1 MVENK
6 KKRRKI
12 MIITLKDGST
22 KEYAEAKSVIEIA
35 SDISEGLARV
45 ACAGEVDG
53 EVADL
58 RTVIDRDCELNILTF
73 DSEGGK
79 GAFRHTTSHI
89 MAQAIKRLFPEVK
102 LAIGPS
108 IEDGFYYDI
117 DSDEPITA
125 EDLPKIEAEMKKI
138 VKENLA
144 ITRFTKP
151 RAEAIEF
158 FKEKNEPYKV
168 ELIEDLPEDSEIS
181 FYQQGEFVDLCA
193 GPHLMTTKPVK
204 AFKLTSLAG
213 AYWRGSEKNK
223 MLTRI
228 YGTSYTK
235 KADLEEYITR
245 MEEAKKRDHRKLGK
259 ELGLFMMKEEGPG
272 FPFFLPKGM
281 VLKNTLLD
289 YWREIHNKA
298 GYVEISTPIMLS
310 RHLWETSGHW
320 DHYKENMYTTVID
333 ETDFAIKPMN
343 CPGGILVY
351 KSEPRSY
358 RDLPLRM
365 GELGL
370 VHRHEKSGQ
379 LHGLMRVRCFTQDDA
394 HIFMTPEQIRDEI
407 KGVARLIDSV
417 YQLFGFKYH
426 VELSTRPEDSMGSDE
441 DWEIATE
448 GLRGALDDLGLDYV
462 VNEGDGA
469 FYGPKID
476 FHLEDSIGRTWQ
488 CGTIQLDFQL
498 PLRFDCE
505 YIGADGEKHRP
516 IMIHRVAFGS
526 IERFIGILIE
536 HFAGA
541 FPTWLAPVQVKV
553 LPISEKYMDYANKV
567 MSDLK
572 DAGIRTEIDDRAEK
586 IGYKIREARLQKIP
600 YMLVVGAKEEEEGKV
615 SVRSRFLGDEGAKD
629 LNEFIESVKEEIK
642 NRENRKV
649 EVTE

>member
-1 MVENK
+1 
-6 KKRRKI
+6 

-22 KEYAEAKSVIEIA
+22 KEYDQAMSVLDIAK
-35 SDISEGLARV
+35 DISEGLARV

-53 EVADL
+53 ELVDL
-58 RTVIDRDCELNILTF
+58 RTVVDKDCNLNILTF
-73 DSEGGK
+73 ESEGGAW
-79 GAFRHTTSHI
+79 AFHHTTSHI
-89 MAQAIKRLFPEVK
+89 MAQAIKRLYPGVK

-108 IEDGFYYDI
+108 VADGFYYDV
-117 DSDEPITA
+117 DSETPLTA
-125 EDLPKIEAEMKKI
+125 EDLVKIEAEMKKI
-138 VKENLA
+138 VKEALP
-144 ITRFTKP
+144 ITRFTKS
-151 RAEAIEF
+151 REEAIAY
-158 FKEKNEPYKV
+158 FKEKEEPYKV
-168 ELIEDLPEDSEIS
+168 ELIEDLPEDAEIS
-181 FYQQGEFVDLCA
+181 FYQQGEFTDLCA
-193 GPHLMTTKPVK
+193 GPHLMSTKPIK

-228 YGTSYTK
+228 YGTSFTK
-235 KADLEEYITR
+235 KADLEEYLNR

-259 ELGLFMMKEEGPG
+259 ELGLFMMREEGPG

-289 YWREIHNKA
+289 YWREIHRKN

-333 ETDFAIKPMN
+333 DTDFAIKPMN

-351 KSEPRSY
+351 QSEPRSY

-394 HIFMTPEQIRDEI
+394 HIFMMPEQIRDEI
-407 KGVARLIDSV
+407 KGVARLIDEV

-441 DWEIATE
+441 DWEMATE
-448 GLRGALDDLGLDYV
+448 ALRGALDDLGLPYV

-498 PLRFDCE
+498 PLRFNCE

-541 FPTWLAPVQVKV
+541 FPTWLSPVQVKV
-553 LPISEKYMDYANKV
+553 LPISDKYMEYGEKVKAALEAAN
-567 MSDLK
+567 
-572 DAGIRTEIDDRAEK
+572 IRTEIDTRAEK

-600 YMLVVGAKEEEEGKV
+600 YMLVVGAKEEEENTV
-615 SVRSRFLGDEGAKD
+615 SVRSRFAGDEGAKSLD
-629 LNEFIESVKEEIK
+629 DFIAAITEEIK

-649 EVTE
+649 EVEEQK

>member
-1 MVENK
+1 MK
-6 KKRRKI
+6 
-12 MIITLKDGST
+12 ITLKDGSS
-22 KEYAEAKSVIEIA
+22 KEYAQSMSVIDIA
-35 SDISEGLARV
+35 KDISEGLARV
-45 ACAGEVDG
+45 ATAGEVDG
-53 EVADL
+53 EVVDL
-58 RTVIDRDCELNILTF
+58 RTVIDKDCELNILTF
-73 DSEGGK
+73 NDEKGK

-89 MAQAIKRLFPEVK
+89 MAQAIKRLYPDTK

-117 DSDEPITA
+117 DRETPLVA
-125 EDLPKIEAEMKKI
+125 EDLEKIEAEMKKI
-138 VKENLA
+138 VKEDLP
-144 ITRFTKP
+144 IKQYTMP
-151 RAEAIEF
+151 RAEAIAY
-158 FKEKNEPYKV
+158 FKEKDEPYKV
-168 ELIEDLPEDSEIS
+168 ELIEDLPEDSVIS
-181 FYQQGEFVDLCA
+181 FYSQGEFTDLCA
-193 GPHLMTTKPVK
+193 GPHLMSTKPVK

-223 MLTRI
+223 MLQRV
-228 YGTSYTK
+228 YGTSYPK
-235 KADLEEYITR
+235 KAELEEYLHM

-259 ELGLFMMKEEGPG
+259 ELGLFMMREEGPG

-281 VLKNTLLD
+281 ELKNQLLD
-289 YWREIHNKA
+289 YWREIHKKA

-320 DHYKENMYTTVID
+320 DHYKDNMYTTVID
-333 ETDFAIKPMN
+333 DEDFAIKPMN

-351 KSEPRSY
+351 ESEPRSY
-358 RDLPLRM
+358 RALPLRM

-394 HIFMTPEQIRDEI
+394 HIFMTPEQVRDEI
-407 KGVARLIDSV
+407 KGVVKLINEV
-417 YQLFGFKYH
+417 YSLFGFKYH

-441 DWEIATE
+441 DWDMATE
-448 GLRGALDDLGLDYV
+448 ALRGALDDLGLPYV

-498 PLRFDCE
+498 PLRFNLE
-505 YIGADGEKHRP
+505 YTGADGEKHRP
-516 IMIHRVAFGS
+516 IMIHRVIFGS

-553 LPISEKYMDYANKV
+553 LPISDKYMDYAQKV
-567 MSDLK
+567 LDELNNSGVR
-572 DAGIRTEIDDRAEK
+572 AEIDTRAEK
-586 IGYKIREARLQKIP
+586 IGYKIREAQMKKIP
-600 YMLVVGAKEEEEGKV
+600 YMLVVGAKEEEDGLV
-615 SVRSRFLGDEGAKD
+615 SVRSRFEGDEGQKSLTDFLAAIKMEIQAKTAR
-629 LNEFIESVKEEIK
+629 EVKKEDDK
-642 NRENRKV
+642 
-649 EVTE
+649 

>member
-1 MVENK
+1 
-6 KKRRKI
+6 

-22 KEYAEAKSVIEIA
+22 KEYAQPMSVYEIA
-35 SDISEGLARV
+35 KDISEGLARV
-45 ACAGEVDG
+45 ATAGELDG
-53 EVADL
+53 EVVDL
-58 RTVIDRDCELNILTF
+58 RTVVDKDSHLNILTF
-73 DSEGGK
+73 DDEKGA

-89 MAQAIKRLFPEVK
+89 MAQAIKRLYPNIK

-108 IEDGFYYDI
+108 IADGFYYDV
-117 DSDEPITA
+117 DSETPLTA
-125 EDLPKIEAEMKKI
+125 EDLEKIEKEMKKI
-138 VKENLA
+138 VKEDLP
-144 ITRFTKP
+144 ITRYTKS
-151 RAEAIEF
+151 RADAIAY

-168 ELIEDLPEDSEIS
+168 ELIEDLPEDAQIS

-193 GPHLMTTKPVK
+193 GPHLMSTKPVK

-228 YGTSYTK
+228 YGTSFTK
-235 KADLEEYITR
+235 KADLEAYITR

-259 ELGLFMMKEEGPG
+259 QLGLFMLRDEGPG
-272 FPFFLPKGM
+272 FPFFLPNGM
-281 VLKNTLLD
+281 ILKNTLLD
-289 YWREIHNKA
+289 YWREIHRKA

-333 ETDFAIKPMN
+333 DTDFAIKPMN

-351 KSEPRSY
+351 QSEPRSY

-394 HIFMTPEQIRDEI
+394 HIFMMPEQIREEI
-407 KGVARLIDSV
+407 KGVAKLIDEV

-426 VELSTRPEDSMGSDE
+426 VELSTRPENSMGSDE
-441 DWEIATE
+441 DWEMATE
-448 GLRGALDDLGLDYV
+448 ALRGALDDLGRDYV

-498 PLRFDCE
+498 PQRFECE

-541 FPTWLAPVQVKV
+541 FPTWLSPEQVRV
-553 LPISEKYMDYANKV
+553 LPISDKYLDYAQQVNAKLNDEGV
-567 MSDLK
+567 RSSVDS
-572 DAGIRTEIDDRAEK
+572 RAEK
-586 IGYKIREARLQKIP
+586 IGYKIRDARLQKVP
-600 YMLVVGAKEEEEGKV
+600 YMLIVGAKEEEEKLV
-615 SVRSRFLGDEGAKD
+615 SVRSRFAGDEGQTTLDAFLD
-629 LNEFIESVKEEIK
+629 NIKEEIRTRVL
-642 NRENRKV
+642 RETVAEEDEKKKD
-649 EVTE
+649 

>member
-1 MVENK
+1 MVV
-6 KKRRKI
+6 
-12 MIITLKDGST
+12 TLKDGSK
-22 KEYAEAKSVIEIA
+22 KEYSEPKSVIEIA

-45 ACAGEVDG
+45 ACAGELDG
-53 EVADL
+53 EVVDL
-58 RTVIDRDCELNILTF
+58 RTVIDKDCELSILTF
-73 DSEGGK
+73 EDEGGK
-79 GAFRHTTSHI
+79 AAFRHTASHI
-89 MAQAIKRLFPEVK
+89 LAQALKRLYPDVK

-108 IEDGFYYDI
+108 IAEGFYYDI
-117 DSDEPITA
+117 DSETPIQA
-125 EDLPKIEAEMKKI
+125 DDLTKIEAEMKKV
-138 VKENLA
+138 VKEALP

-151 RAEAIEF
+151 REEAIAYFE
-158 FKEKNEPYKV
+158 EKNEPYKV
-168 ELIEDLPEDSEIS
+168 ELIQDLPEGAEIS

-193 GPHLMTTKPVK
+193 GPHLMSTKPVK

-228 YGTSYTK
+228 YGTAYTK
-235 KADLEEYITR
+235 KAELEEYLNR

-259 ELGLFMMKEEGPG
+259 ELGLFMMSDEGPG

-289 YWREIHNKA
+289 YWREIHQKA
-298 GYVEISTPIMLS
+298 GYVEISTPIILN

-333 ETDFAIKPMN
+333 EQDYAIKPMN

-351 KSEPRSY
+351 QSEPRSY

-394 HIFMTPEQIRDEI
+394 HIFMMPEQIRDEI
-407 KGVARLIDSV
+407 KGVAKLIDEV

-426 VELSTRPEDSMGSDE
+426 VELSTRPENSMGSDE
-441 DWEIATE
+441 DWDMATTA
-448 GLRGALDDLGLDYV
+448 LQGALDDLGLSYS

-498 PLRFDCE
+498 PMRFNCE

-541 FPTWLAPVQVKV
+541 FPTWLSPVQVKV
-553 LPISEKYMDYANKV
+553 LPISDKYMDYAGKV
-567 MSDLK
+567 LDELK
-572 DAGIRTEIDDRAEK
+572 ENGIRAEIDTRAEK

-629 LNEFIESVKEEIK
+629 LNAFVSDIKEEIK
-642 NRENRKV
+642 TRANRKV
-649 EVTE
+649 EVQEEKK